1 VHVELSIER
10 SDLETIFLDRCFDS
24 VVRAMVFAK
33 ESTAQTHP
41 RPKRVFALGVCDAS
55 VNVQNVA
62 VMLPFISV
70 F

>member
-10 SDLETIFLDRCFDS
+10 SDLETIFLDHCFDL
-24 VVRAMVFAK
+24 VVRAMVSAK
-33 ESTAQTHP
+33 ESTAQTHQ
-41 RPKRVFALGVCDAS
+41 RPKQVFALGACDAS

>member
-24 VVRAMVFAK
+24 VVRDLVFA
-33 ESTAQTHP
+33 P
-41 RPKRVFALGVCDAS
+41 

-62 VMLPFISV
+62 AMLPFLSV